1 MEASGAGQM
10 ETFLG
15 VSGIDKVSKNYQLIS
30 DILLILFALV
40 LFVALYAK
48 HVFFICYLHFHIC

>member
-30 DILLILFALV
+30 GGNINLV
-40 LFVALYAK
+40 CLGFVCSF
-48 HVFFICYLHFHIC
+48 VC

>member
-30 DILLILFALV
+30 GGNIINLV
-40 LFVALYAK
+40 CLGFVCSF
-48 HVFFICYLHFHIC
+48 VC